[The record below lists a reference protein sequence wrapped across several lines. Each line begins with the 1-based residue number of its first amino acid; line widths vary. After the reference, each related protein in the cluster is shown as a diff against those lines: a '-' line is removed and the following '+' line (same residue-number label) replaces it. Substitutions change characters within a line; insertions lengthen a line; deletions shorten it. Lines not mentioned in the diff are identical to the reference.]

1 MAGEKN
7 QNRTL
12 VMNGKSNDAA
22 AFQANRRKGGFPLIL
37 WNSLWRQVGRWTAGS
52 TIFLALILSLA
63 ELFSVLWKFLAR
75 NANILEIAA
84 WVIYGM
90 PGNIINV
97 LPVGFLF
104 ALSFTLAEWHANHEL
119 AAVFSAGLSLQRFL
133 APVVLLALILCG
145 TEFLVQDVAAIPLG
159 RARNEL
165 RNRLLQETG
174 SATVPPAL
182 MLRAGR
188 LVYSYSFFDEKRQ
201 RLLNPVVVER
211 DAEGKIIRRISAQE
225 ARHEEG
231 IWIFLQGDIYTS
243 TGQGWQWEPFDRWSD
258 PLMNEPPSSFTKP
271 TQDARQMRMGELR
284 SFMDFLRQTGIP
296 VVEAQVEYHRRFSFL
311 LTPLVVVGLAAAFAG
326 RYRRSTFLISLV
338 LSLVTATMYYVG
350 QMLAS
355 LAARALLIDPSLALW
370 SVMILFSVV
379 SLLAFAKAKT

>member
-1 MAGEKN
+1 M
-7 QNRTL
+7 
-12 VMNGKSNDAA
+12 
-22 AFQANRRKGGFPLIL
+22 
-37 WNSLWRQVGRWTAGS
+37 
-52 TIFLALILSLA
+52 
-63 ELFSVLWKFLAR
+63 
-75 NANILEIAA
+75 
-84 WVIYGM
+84 
-90 PGNIINV
+90 
-97 LPVGFLF
+97 
-104 ALSFTLAEWHANHEL
+104 
-119 AAVFSAGLSLQRFL
+119 
-133 APVVLLALILCG
+133 
-145 TEFLVQDVAAIPLG
+145 
-159 RARNEL
+159 
-165 RNRLLQETG
+165 
-174 SATVPPAL
+174 PPAL

-326 RYRRSTFLISLV
+326 RYRRS
-338 LSLVTATMYYVG
+338 
-350 QMLAS
+350 
-355 LAARALLIDPSLALW
+355 
-370 SVMILFSVV
+370 
-379 SLLAFAKAKT
+379 

>member
-165 RNRLLQETG
+165 RNR
-174 SATVPPAL
+174 
-182 MLRAGR
+182 
-188 LVYSYSFFDEKRQ
+188 
-201 RLLNPVVVER
+201 
-211 DAEGKIIRRISAQE
+211 
-225 ARHEEG
+225 
-231 IWIFLQGDIYTS
+231 
-243 TGQGWQWEPFDRWSD
+243 
-258 PLMNEPPSSFTKP
+258 
-271 TQDARQMRMGELR
+271 
-284 SFMDFLRQTGIP
+284 
-296 VVEAQVEYHRRFSFL
+296 
-311 LTPLVVVGLAAAFAG
+311 
-326 RYRRSTFLISLV
+326 
-338 LSLVTATMYYVG
+338 
-350 QMLAS
+350 
-355 LAARALLIDPSLALW
+355 
-370 SVMILFSVV
+370 
-379 SLLAFAKAKT
+379 